1 MPRRGK
7 AASTPA
13 LLAWAA
19 GVLALGLGA
28 GALLGHL
35 SCERKKP
42 EAPRAETPAK
52 PTHPRKARP
61 ESPRETPGQT
71 PGEASSAAP
80 PAMIHQEPGLPKLA
94 LIIDDLGYAEP
105 ELVQR
110 LCAEPVPFTVAVL
123 PYQEH
128 TVASADIAHQAGK
141 AVILH
146 LPMEGIPGKDPGPDA
161 LKYDLPED
169 EIRAR
174 TRKALADVPFIEGA
188 NNHMGSRMTADATRM
203 HWILEE
209 FRGRKLYFVDS
220 RTIATTQGW
229 KVAEELRIP
238 TIQRKVF
245 LDDDKSFPEIQ
256 KQFERAIGLA
266 KKDGEAVAIG
276 HIYPET
282 VDALEKLI
290 PEAKGQVQFVFVREL
305 VK

>member
-1 MPRRGK
+1 MPKSPRK
-7 AASTPA
+7 ASTPA
-13 LLAWAA
+13 LLGWAA
-19 GVLALGLGA
+19 AVLALGLGA
-28 GALLGHL
+28 GMLLGHL
-35 SCERKKP
+35 SCERKKEAPKTEEPVKPAHPARKPRPGIAKP
-42 EAPRAETPAK
+42 EAHPVTPEEAK
-52 PTHPRKARP
+52 
-61 ESPRETPGQT
+61 
-71 PGEASSAAP
+71 
-80 PAMIHQEPGLPKLA
+80 LPKLA

-161 LKYDLPED
+161 LKYDLPEA

-188 NNHMGSRMTADATRM
+188 NNHMGSRMTADAARM

-209 FRGRKLYFVDS
+209 FQGRKLYFVDS
-220 RTIATTQGW
+220 RTIAATQGW
-229 KVAEELRIP
+229 VVAQELHIP

-245 LDDDKSFPEIQ
+245 LDDDKRFPEIQ
-256 KQFERAIGLA
+256 KQFERAVA
-266 KKDGEAVAIG
+266 FAQKDGQAVAIG

-282 VDALEKLI
+282 VEALEKLI
-290 PEAKGQVQFVFVREL
+290 PDAKGKVQFVFVREL

>member
-1 MPRRGK
+1 MPKRPRK
-7 AASTPA
+7 VSTPA
-13 LLAWAA
+13 LLGWAA
-19 GVLALGLGA
+19 AALALGLGA

-35 SCERKKP
+35 SCERRREAPKAESPARPSRPVPAPRPKPEAAKP
-42 EAPRAETPAK
+42 EAPPA
-52 PTHPRKARP
+52 
-61 ESPRETPGQT
+61 
-71 PGEASSAAP
+71 EASAP
-80 PAMIHQEPGLPKLA
+80 PEPEGLPKLA
-94 LIIDDLGYAEP
+94 LVIDDLGYAEP
-105 ELVQR
+105 DLVKR
-110 LCAEPVPFTVAVL
+110 LCSEPVPLTVAVL

-128 TVASADIAHQAGK
+128 TVESADLAHEMGK

-146 LPMEGIPGKDPGPDA
+146 LPMEGRADKDPGPDA
-161 LKYDLPED
+161 LKYDLPES

-229 KVAEELRIP
+229 VVAQELGIP
-238 TIQRKVF
+238 TLQRKVF
-245 LDDDKSFPEIQ
+245 LDDDKSFEAT
-256 KQFERAIGLA
+256 KAQFDRAVA
-266 KKDGEAVAIG
+266 FAEKDGQAVAIG

-282 VDALEKLI
+282 VEALEKLI
-290 PEAKGQVQFVFVREL
+290 PETKGKVQFVFVRDL

>member
-1 MPRRGK
+1 MPKRGSR
-7 AASTPA
+7 ASTPA
-13 LLAWAA
+13 LLGWAA
-19 GVLALGLGA
+19 AVLALGLGT

-35 SCERKKP
+35 SCERRQAPPPHEAPARPPRPVHPRPEAAKP
-42 EAPRAETPAK
+42 EPPKPAEAPAL
-52 PTHPRKARP
+52 PR
-61 ESPRETPGQT
+61 
-71 PGEASSAAP
+71 
-80 PAMIHQEPGLPKLA
+80 LA

-105 ELVQR
+105 ELVKR
-110 LCAEPVPFTVAVL
+110 LCSEPVPLTVAVL

-128 TVASADIAHQAGK
+128 TVESADLAHEMGK

-161 LKYDLPED
+161 LKYDLPES

-209 FRGRKLYFVDS
+209 FKGRRLYFVDS
-220 RTIATTQGW
+220 RTIAATQGAA
-229 KVAEELRIP
+229 VATELGIP
-238 TIQRKVF
+238 TLQRKVF
-245 LDDDKSFPEIQ
+245 LDDDKSFPGIQ
-256 KQFERAIGLA
+256 KQFERAIA
-266 KKDGEAVAIG
+266 FAQKDGEAVAIG

-282 VDALEKLI
+282 VEALETLI
-290 PEAKGQVQFVFVREL
+290 PEAKGKVQFVFVREL

>member
-42 EAPRAETPAK
+42 APPKAEAP
-52 PTHPRKARP
+52 ARP
-61 ESPRETPGQT
+61 VHPARKPRPEL
-71 PGEASSAAP
+71 
-80 PAMIHQEPGLPKLA
+80 PAVEPSKVLPQEPGLPKLA

-105 ELVQR
+105 DLVKR
-110 LCAEPVPFTVAVL
+110 LCSEPVPLTVAVL

-128 TVASADIAHQAGK
+128 TVESADLAHEMGK

-161 LKYDLPED
+161 LKYDLPES
-169 EIRAR
+169 EVRAR
-174 TRKALADVPFIEGA
+174 ARKALADVPFIEGA

-203 HWILEE
+203 RWILEE
-209 FRGRKLYFVDS
+209 FKGRKLYFVDS

-229 KVAEELRIP
+229 EVAEELHIP

-245 LDDDKSFPEIQ
+245 LDDDKSFPEIR
-256 KQFERAIGLA
+256 KQFERAVA
-266 KKDGEAVAIG
+266 FAQKDGEAVAIG

-282 VDALEKLI
+282 VDALETLI
-290 PEAKGQVQFVFVREL
+290 PEAKGKVQFVFVREL

>member
-1 MPRRGK
+1 MPKSSRK
-7 AASTPA
+7 ASTPA
-13 LLAWAA
+13 LLGWAA
-19 GVLALGLGA
+19 AVLALGLGA
-28 GALLGHL
+28 GMLLGHL
-35 SCERKKP
+35 SCERKK
-42 EAPRAETPAK
+42 EAPRAEEPAK
-52 PTHPRKARP
+52 PAHPAHKPRP
-61 ESPRETPGQT
+61 EIAKPEVHPLA
-71 PGEASSAAP
+71 PEEAK
-80 PAMIHQEPGLPKLA
+80 LPKLA

-256 KQFERAIGLA
+256 KQFERAIGFA

-290 PEAKGQVQFVFVREL
+290 PEAKGQVQFVFVRDL

>member
-1 MPRRGK
+1 MPKSTRK
-7 AASTPA
+7 ASTPA
-13 LLAWAA
+13 LLGWAA
-19 GVLALGLGA
+19 AVLALGLGA

-35 SCERKKP
+35 SCERKK
-42 EAPRAETPAK
+42 EAPKTEEP
-52 PTHPRKARP
+52 ARP
-61 ESPRETPGQT
+61 SHPVHRPKPETVKPEVHQVA
-71 PGEASSAAP
+71 PEEAK
-80 PAMIHQEPGLPKLA
+80 LPKLA

-105 ELVQR
+105 DLVKR

-128 TVASADIAHQAGK
+128 TVVSADIAHEAGK

-161 LKYDLPED
+161 LKYDLPEG

-174 TRKALADVPFIEGA
+174 TRKALGDVPFIEGA

-229 KVAEELRIP
+229 KVAEELHIP

-245 LDDDKSFPEIQ
+245 LDDDKSFPEIR
-256 KQFERAIGLA
+256 KQFERAIDFA
-266 KKDGEAVAIG
+266 KKDGQAVAIG

>member
-1 MPRRGK
+1 MPKSSRK
-7 AASTPA
+7 ASTPA
-13 LLAWAA
+13 LLGWAA
-19 GVLALGLGA
+19 AVLALGLGA

-35 SCERKKP
+35 SCERKK
-42 EAPRAETPAK
+42 EAPKVEEPAK
-52 PTHPRKARP
+52 PSHPAHKPKP
-61 ESPRETPGQT
+61 EIAKPEVHPVTPE
-71 PGEASSAAP
+71 EAK
-80 PAMIHQEPGLPKLA
+80 LPKLA
-94 LIIDDLGYAEP
+94 LIVDDLGYAEP
-105 ELVQR
+105 DLVKR

-128 TVASADIAHQAGK
+128 TVASADLAHEAGK

-174 TRKALADVPFIEGA
+174 TRKALGDVPFIEGA

-203 HWILEE
+203 RWILEE

-229 KVAEELRIP
+229 VVAEELHIP

-245 LDDDKSFPEIQ
+245 LDDDKSFPAIQ
-256 KQFERAIGLA
+256 KQFERAIDFA
-266 KKDGEAVAIG
+266 KKDGQAVAIG

-282 VDALEKLI
+282 VEALEKLI

>member
-1 MPRRGK
+1 MPKSTRK
-7 AASTPA
+7 ASTPA
-13 LLAWAA
+13 LLGWAA
-19 GVLALGLGA
+19 AVLALGLGA

-35 SCERKKP
+35 SCERKK
-42 EAPRAETPAK
+42 EAPKVEEPAK
-52 PTHPRKARP
+52 PSHPVHKPKP
-61 ESPRETPGQT
+61 ETAKPEVHPVTPE
-71 PGEASSAAP
+71 EAK
-80 PAMIHQEPGLPKLA
+80 LPKLA

-105 ELVQR
+105 DLVKR

-128 TVASADIAHQAGK
+128 TVASADLAHEAGK

-161 LKYDLPED
+161 LKYDLSED

-174 TRKALADVPFIEGA
+174 TRKALGDVPFIEGA

-229 KVAEELRIP
+229 VVAQELHIP

-245 LDDDKSFPEIQ
+245 LDDDKSFPAIQ
-256 KQFERAIGLA
+256 KQFERAIDFA
-266 KKDGEAVAIG
+266 KKDGQAVVIG

-282 VDALEKLI
+282 VEALEKLI

>member
-1 MPRRGK
+1 MPKSSRK
-7 AASTPA
+7 ASTPA
-13 LLAWAA
+13 LLGWAA
-19 GVLALGLGA
+19 AVLALGLGA

-35 SCERKKP
+35 SCERKKEAPRTEEPAQPSRPVHKPKPENARP
-42 EAPRAETPAK
+42 EAPPAV
-52 PTHPRKARP
+52 P
-61 ESPRETPGQT
+61 E
-71 PGEASSAAP
+71 EA
-80 PAMIHQEPGLPKLA
+80 GLPKLA
-94 LIIDDLGYAEP
+94 LIIDDLGYAETD
-105 ELVQR
+105 LVKR
-110 LCAEPVPFTVAVL
+110 LCAEPVPLTVAVL

-128 TVASADIAHQAGK
+128 TVASADIAHEAGK

-146 LPMEGIPGKDPGPDA
+146 LPMEGIPSKDPGPDA

-174 TRKALADVPFIEGA
+174 TRKALGDVPFIEGA

-220 RTIATTQGW
+220 RTIATTTGW
-229 KVAEELRIP
+229 QVAEELHIP

-245 LDDDKSFPEIQ
+245 LDDDKSFDAIQ
-256 KQFERAIGLA
+256 KQFGRAIEFA
-266 KKDGEAVAIG
+266 KKDGQAVAIG

>member
-1 MPRRGK
+1 MPKSSRRT
-7 AASTPA
+7 STPA
-13 LLAWAA
+13 LLGWAA
-19 GVLALGLGA
+19 AVLALGLGA

-35 SCERKKP
+35 SCDRKK
-42 EAPRAETPAK
+42 EAPKREEAVKPSHPARRPRPEIAK
-52 PTHPRKARP
+52 PEVHEATP
-61 ESPRETPGQT
+61 E
-71 PGEASSAAP
+71 EA
-80 PAMIHQEPGLPKLA
+80 QLPKLA

-105 ELVQR
+105 DLVKR

-128 TVASADIAHQAGK
+128 TVVSADIAHEAGK

-169 EIRAR
+169 EIRTR
-174 TRKALADVPFIEGA
+174 TRKALGDVPFIEGA

-229 KVAEELRIP
+229 KVAEELHIP

-245 LDDDKSFPEIQ
+245 LDDDKSFPEIR
-256 KQFERAIGLA
+256 KQFERAIA
-266 KKDGEAVAIG
+266 FARKDGQAVAIG

>member
-1 MPRRGK
+1 MPKKSGK
-7 AASTPA
+7 ASTPK
-13 LLAWAA
+13 LIGWAA
-19 GVLALGLGA
+19 AVLALGLGA

-35 SCERKKP
+35 SCERKR
-42 EAPRAETPAK
+42 EAPKREEPAK
-52 PTHPRKARP
+52 PSHPAHRPRP
-61 ESPRETPGQT
+61 EVPQSEAAKPVE
-71 PGEASSAAP
+71 EAS
-80 PAMIHQEPGLPKLA
+80 HLPKLA

-105 ELVQR
+105 DLVKR
-110 LCAEPVPFTVAVL
+110 LCSEPVPLTVAVL

-128 TVASADIAHQAGK
+128 TVESADLAHEMGK

-161 LKYDLPED
+161 LKYDLPES

-209 FRGRKLYFVDS
+209 FKGRKLYFVDS

-229 KVAEELRIP
+229 VVARELGIP

-245 LDDDKSFPEIQ
+245 LDDDKSFAAT
-256 KQFERAIGLA
+256 KAQFDRAVALA
-266 KKDGEAVAIG
+266 EKDGEAVAIG

-290 PEAKGQVQFVFVREL
+290 PEAKGKVQFVFVREL
-305 VK
+305 VR

>member
-1 MPRRGK
+1 MPKKSGK
-7 AASTPA
+7 ASTPA
-13 LLAWAA
+13 LIGWAA
-19 GVLALGLGA
+19 AVLALGLGV
-28 GALLGHL
+28 GALLGHV
-35 SCERKKP
+35 SCERKQEAPKREEAVKPPHPARKSKP
-42 EAPRAETPAK
+42 EP
-52 PTHPRKARP
+52 ARP
-61 ESPRETPGQT
+61 EPPNRETPG
-71 PGEASSAAP
+71 PVEAPS
-80 PAMIHQEPGLPKLA
+80 LPKLA

-105 ELVQR
+105 DLVKR
-110 LCAEPVPFTVAVL
+110 LCSEPVPLTVAVL

-128 TVASADIAHQAGK
+128 TVESADLAHEMGK

-161 LKYDLPED
+161 LKYDLPES
-169 EIRAR
+169 EVRAR

-188 NNHMGSRMTADATRM
+188 NNHMGSRMTADARRM

-209 FRGRKLYFVDS
+209 FKGRKLYFVDS

-229 KVAEELRIP
+229 VVAHELGIP

-256 KQFERAIGLA
+256 KQFERALA
-266 KKDGEAVAIG
+266 SAQKDGEAVAIG

-290 PEAKGQVQFVFVREL
+290 PDAKGKVQFVFVRDL

>member
-1 MPRRGK
+1 MPKSSRK
-7 AASTPA
+7 ASTPA
-13 LLAWAA
+13 LLGWAA
-19 GVLALGLGA
+19 AVLALGLGA

-35 SCERKKP
+35 SCERKK
-42 EAPRAETPAK
+42 EAPKREEPAK
-52 PTHPRKARP
+52 PSHPAHRP
-61 ESPRETPGQT
+61 KP
-71 PGEASSAAP
+71 EAAKPEVAKPAEEAP
-80 PAMIHQEPGLPKLA
+80 HLPKLA
-94 LIIDDLGYAEP
+94 LIIDDLGYADP
-105 ELVQR
+105 ELVKR
-110 LCAEPVPFTVAVL
+110 LCAEAVPFTVAVL

-128 TVASADIAHQAGK
+128 TVESADLAHEMGK

-161 LKYDLPED
+161 LKYDLPES

-229 KVAEELRIP
+229 VVAHELGIP

-256 KQFERAIGLA
+256 KQFDRAIA
-266 KKDGEAVAIG
+266 FAQKDGEAVAIG

-282 VDALEKLI
+282 VEALEKLI
-290 PEAKGQVQFVFVREL
+290 PEAKGKVQFVFVREL

>member
-1 MPRRGK
+1 MPKRGK
-7 AASTPA
+7 SASTPA

-42 EAPRAETPAK
+42 EAPKAEAHAK
-52 PTHPRKARP
+52 PPRPAHKARP
-61 ESPRETPGQT
+61 ELPSV
-71 PGEASSAAP
+71 EAPKAVA
-80 PAMIHQEPGLPKLA
+80 QEPGLPKLA
-94 LIIDDLGYAEP
+94 LVIDDLGYAEP
-105 ELVQR
+105 ELVKR
-110 LCAEPVPFTVAVL
+110 LCSEPVPLTVAVL

-128 TVASADIAHQAGK
+128 TVESADLAHEMGK

-161 LKYDLPED
+161 LKYDLPES
-169 EIRAR
+169 EVRAR

-188 NNHMGSRMTADATRM
+188 NNHMGSRMTADAARM

-209 FRGRKLYFVDS
+209 FRGRRLYFLDS

-229 KVAEELRIP
+229 AVARELGIP

-245 LDDDKSFPEIQ
+245 LDDDKSFPEIR
-256 KQFERAIGLA
+256 KQFERAIA
-266 KKDGEAVAIG
+266 FAQKDGEAVAIG

-282 VDALEKLI
+282 VEALEKLI
-290 PEAKGQVQFVFVREL
+290 PEAKGKVQFVFVREL

>member
-1 MPRRGK
+1 MPKSSRK
-7 AASTPA
+7 ASTPA
-13 LLAWAA
+13 LLGWAA
-19 GVLALGLGA
+19 AVLALGLGA

-35 SCERKKP
+35 SCERKK
-42 EAPRAETPAK
+42 EAPKAEEPAK
-52 PTHPRKARP
+52 PSHPAHRPKPEAAKPEVHPVTPEEAR
-61 ESPRETPGQT
+61 
-71 PGEASSAAP
+71 
-80 PAMIHQEPGLPKLA
+80 LPKLA
-94 LIIDDLGYAEP
+94 LIIDDLGYADP
-105 ELVQR
+105 DLVKR

-128 TVASADIAHQAGK
+128 TVASADLAHEAGK

-174 TRKALADVPFIEGA
+174 TRKALGDVPFIEGA

-203 HWILEE
+203 HWILKE

-229 KVAEELRIP
+229 VVAQELHIP

-245 LDDDKSFPEIQ
+245 LDDDKSFPEIR
-256 KQFERAIGLA
+256 KQFERAMAFA
-266 KKDGEAVAIG
+266 KKDGQAVAIG

-282 VDALEKLI
+282 VEALETLI

>member
-1 MPRRGK
+1 MPKSSRK
-7 AASTPA
+7 ASTPA
-13 LLAWAA
+13 LLGWAA
-19 GVLALGLGA
+19 AVLALGLGA
-28 GALLGHL
+28 GMLLGHL
-35 SCERKKP
+35 SCERRKEAPKAEESVKPSRPAHRPKP
-42 EAPRAETPAK
+42 ETAK
-52 PTHPRKARP
+52 P
-61 ESPRETPGQT
+61 ESHQA
-71 PGEASSAAP
+71 EAEDAK
-80 PAMIHQEPGLPKLA
+80 LPKLA
-94 LIIDDLGYAEP
+94 IIIDDLGYAEP

-110 LCAEPVPFTVAVL
+110 LCAEPVPLTVAVL

-146 LPMEGIPGKDPGPDA
+146 LPMEGRADKDPGPDA
-161 LKYDLPED
+161 LKYDLPES

-188 NNHMGSRMTADATRM
+188 NNHMGSRMTADAARM

-209 FRGRKLYFVDS
+209 FRGRALYFVDS

-229 KVAEELRIP
+229 VVAQELHIP

-245 LDDDKSFPEIQ
+245 LDDDKDFAEIQ
-256 KQFERAIGLA
+256 KQFERAVA
-266 KKDGEAVAIG
+266 FAEQDGQAVAIG

-290 PEAKGQVQFVFVREL
+290 PGAKGKVQFVFVREL

>member
-1 MPRRGK
+1 MPRSPK
-7 AASTPA
+7 KASTPA
-13 LLAWAA
+13 LLSWAA
-19 GVLALGLGA
+19 AVLAIGLGA

-35 SCERKKP
+35 SCGRKKEAPKAEEPVKPAHPVHKPKVESAKP
-42 EAPRAETPAK
+42 EAYQAS
-52 PTHPRKARP
+52 P
-61 ESPRETPGQT
+61 EAGK
-71 PGEASSAAP
+71 
-80 PAMIHQEPGLPKLA
+80 LPKLA

-105 ELVQR
+105 ELVRR
-110 LCAEPVPFTVAVL
+110 LCSEPVPLTVAVL
-123 PYQEH
+123 PYEEH
-128 TVASADIAHQAGK
+128 TVESADIAHEAGK

-161 LKYDLPED
+161 LKYDLPES

-174 TRKALADVPFIEGA
+174 TRKALGDVPFIEGA
-188 NNHMGSRMTADATRM
+188 NNHMGSRMTADAARM

-220 RTIATTQGW
+220 RTIATTTGW
-229 KVAEELRIP
+229 QVAEELHIP

-256 KQFERAIGLA
+256 KQFERAVAFA
-266 KKDGEAVAIG
+266 KKDGSAVAIG

-282 VDALEKLI
+282 VEALEKLI

>member
-1 MPRRGK
+1 MPRSPK
-7 AASTPA
+7 KASTPA
-13 LLAWAA
+13 LLSWAA
-19 GVLALGLGA
+19 AVLAIGLGA

-35 SCERKKP
+35 SCGRKKEAPKAKEPVKPAHPVHKPKP
-42 EAPRAETPAK
+42 EALK
-52 PTHPRKARP
+52 PEGH
-61 ESPRETPGQT
+61 Q
-71 PGEASSAAP
+71 AP
-80 PAMIHQEPGLPKLA
+80 PEAPDLPRLA

-105 ELVQR
+105 ELVKR
-110 LCAEPVPFTVAVL
+110 LCSEPVPLTVAVL
-123 PYQEH
+123 PYEEH
-128 TVASADIAHQAGK
+128 TVESADIAHEAGK

-161 LKYDLPED
+161 LKYDLPES

-174 TRKALADVPFIEGA
+174 TRKALGDVPFIEGA
-188 NNHMGSRMTADATRM
+188 NNHMGSRMTADAARM

-220 RTIATTQGW
+220 RTIATTTGW
-229 KVAEELRIP
+229 QVAEELHIP

-256 KQFERAIGLA
+256 KQFERAVAFA
-266 KKDGEAVAIG
+266 KKDGSAVAIG

>member
-1 MPRRGK
+1 MPKRAGRT
-7 AASTPA
+7 STPA
-13 LLAWAA
+13 LLGWAA
-19 GVLALGLGA
+19 AVLALGLGA

-35 SCERKKP
+35 SCERKREAPKAEEPAKPVHKPKPGPPRAEPKP
-42 EAPRAETPAK
+42 EAEKPA
-52 PTHPRKARP
+52 P
-61 ESPRETPGQT
+61 EAQ
-71 PGEASSAAP
+71 A
-80 PAMIHQEPGLPKLA
+80 PGLPKLA

-105 ELVQR
+105 DLVKR
-110 LCAEPVPFTVAVL
+110 LCSEPVPLTVAVL

-128 TVASADIAHQAGK
+128 TVDSADLAHEMGK

-161 LKYDLPED
+161 LKYDLPES
-169 EIRAR
+169 EVRAR

-188 NNHMGSRMTADATRM
+188 NNHMGSRMTADASRM

-209 FRGRKLYFVDS
+209 FKGRKLYFVDS

-229 KVAEELRIP
+229 VVAQELGIP

-245 LDDDKSFPEIQ
+245 LDDDKGFDAI
-256 KQFERAIGLA
+256 KAQFDRAVA
-266 KKDGEAVAIG
+266 AAEKDGQAVAIG

-290 PEAKGQVQFVFVREL
+290 PDAKGKVQFVFVREL

>member
-1 MPRRGK
+1 MPKSSRK
-7 AASTPA
+7 ASTPA
-13 LLAWAA
+13 LLGWAA
-19 GVLALGLGA
+19 AVLALGLGA

-35 SCERKKP
+35 SCERKKEAPKAEEVVKPLHPVHRVKPETVTP
-42 EAPRAETPAK
+42 EALPATPEEAK
-52 PTHPRKARP
+52 
-61 ESPRETPGQT
+61 
-71 PGEASSAAP
+71 
-80 PAMIHQEPGLPKLA
+80 LPKLA
-94 LIIDDLGYAEP
+94 LIIDDLGYAELD
-105 ELVQR
+105 LVTR
-110 LCAEPVPFTVAVL
+110 LCAEPVPITVAVL

-128 TVASADIAHQAGK
+128 TVASADIAHEAGK

-174 TRKALADVPFIEGA
+174 TRKALGDVPFTEGA

-220 RTIATTQGW
+220 RTIATTTGW
-229 KVAEELRIP
+229 RVAEELHIP

-245 LDDDKSFPEIQ
+245 LDDDKSFDAIQ
-256 KQFERAIGLA
+256 KQFGRAIEFA
-266 KKDGEAVAIG
+266 KKDGQAVAIG

-290 PEAKGQVQFVFVREL
+290 PESKGQVQFVFVREL

>member
-1 MPRRGK
+1 MPKRGNRT
-7 AASTPA
+7 STPA
-13 LLAWAA
+13 LLGWAA
-19 GVLALGLGA
+19 AVLALGLGA

-35 SCERKKP
+35 SCERKK
-42 EAPRAETPAK
+42 EAPKREEPAK
-52 PTHPRKARP
+52 PSHPVHKPKPEVPKSEVHSITHEEAKLPR
-61 ESPRETPGQT
+61 
-71 PGEASSAAP
+71 
-80 PAMIHQEPGLPKLA
+80 LA

-105 ELVQR
+105 ELVKR
-110 LCAEPVPFTVAVL
+110 LCQEPVPFTVAVL

-128 TVASADIAHQAGK
+128 TVESADLAHEMGK

-146 LPMEGIPGKDPGPDA
+146 LPMEGRADKDPGPDA
-161 LKYDLPED
+161 LKYDLPES
-169 EIRAR
+169 EIRTR

-209 FRGRKLYFVDS
+209 FKGRKLYFVDS

-229 KVAEELRIP
+229 KVAEELHIP

-256 KQFERAIGLA
+256 KQFERAIA
-266 KKDGEAVAIG
+266 FAQKDGEAVAIG

-290 PEAKGQVQFVFVREL
+290 PEAKGKVRFVFVREL

>member
-1 MPRRGK
+1 MPRSSRK
-7 AASTPA
+7 TSTPA
-13 LLAWAA
+13 LLGWA
-19 GVLALGLGA
+19 GLVLALGLGA
-28 GALLGHL
+28 GTLLGHL
-35 SCERKKP
+35 SCGRKK
-42 EAPRAETPAK
+42 EAPRAEEPAK
-52 PTHPRKARP
+52 PPRPPRKVK
-61 ESPRETPGQT
+61 
-71 PGEASSAAP
+71 PGEAEPEPPKPAP
-80 PAMIHQEPGLPKLA
+80 EAPLLPKLA

-105 ELVQR
+105 ELVSR
-110 LCAEPVPFTVAVL
+110 LCAEPVPLTVAVL

-128 TVASADIAHQAGK
+128 TVASADLAHQAGK

-161 LKYDLPED
+161 LKYDLPEE

-174 TRKALADVPFIEGA
+174 TRKALGDVPFIEGA

-220 RTIATTQGW
+220 RTIATTTGW
-229 KVAEELRIP
+229 QVAEALHIP

-245 LDDDKSFPEIQ
+245 LDDDKAFPEIR
-256 KQFERAIGLA
+256 KQFERAVA
-266 KKDGEAVAIG
+266 FAQKDGEAVAIG

-282 VDALEKLI
+282 VAALETLI
-290 PEAKGQVQFVFVREL
+290 PEAKGRVQFVFVREL

>member
-1 MPRRGK
+1 M
-7 AASTPA
+7 
-13 LLAWAA
+13 
-19 GVLALGLGA
+19 
-28 GALLGHL
+28 LLGHL
-35 SCERKKP
+35 SCERKKEAPKTEEPVKPAHPARKPRPGIAKP
-42 EAPRAETPAK
+42 EAHPVMPEEAK
-52 PTHPRKARP
+52 
-61 ESPRETPGQT
+61 
-71 PGEASSAAP
+71 
-80 PAMIHQEPGLPKLA
+80 LPKLA

-161 LKYDLPED
+161 LKYDLPEA

-188 NNHMGSRMTADATRM
+188 NNHMGSRMTADAARM

-209 FRGRKLYFVDS
+209 FQGRKLYFVDS
-220 RTIATTQGW
+220 RTIAATQGW
-229 KVAEELRIP
+229 VVAQELHIP

-245 LDDDKSFPEIQ
+245 LDDDKRFPEIQ
-256 KQFERAIGLA
+256 KQFERAVA
-266 KKDGEAVAIG
+266 FAQKDGQAVAIG

-282 VDALEKLI
+282 VEALEKLI
-290 PEAKGQVQFVFVREL
+290 PDAKGKVQFVFVREL

>member
-1 MPRRGK
+1 MPKKSGK
-7 AASTPA
+7 ASTPA
-13 LLAWAA
+13 LIGWAA
-19 GVLALGLGA
+19 AVLALGLGV
-28 GALLGHL
+28 GALLGHV
-35 SCERKKP
+35 SCERKQEAPKREEALKPSRPVHKPKP
-42 EAPRAETPAK
+42 ETAK
-52 PTHPRKARP
+52 P
-61 ESPRETPGQT
+61 ETQKSV
-71 PGEASSAAP
+71 EA
-80 PAMIHQEPGLPKLA
+80 PGLPKLA

-105 ELVQR
+105 DLVKR
-110 LCAEPVPFTVAVL
+110 LCSEPVPFTVAVL

-128 TVASADIAHQAGK
+128 TVESADLAHEMGK

-146 LPMEGIPGKDPGPDA
+146 LPMEGRADKDPGPDA
-161 LKYDLPED
+161 LKYDLPEA

-188 NNHMGSRMTADATRM
+188 NNHMGSRMTADASRM

-209 FRGRKLYFVDS
+209 FKGRALYFVDS

-229 KVAEELRIP
+229 VVAHELGIP

-245 LDDDKSFPEIQ
+245 LDDDKSFDAIRA
-256 KQFERAIGLA
+256 QFDRAVA
-266 KKDGEAVAIG
+266 AAQKDGQAVAIG

-290 PEAKGQVQFVFVREL
+290 PEAKGKVQFVFVREL

>member
-1 MPRRGK
+1 MPKSSRK
-7 AASTPA
+7 ASTPA
-13 LLAWAA
+13 LLGWAA
-19 GVLALGLGA
+19 AVLALGLGA

-35 SCERKKP
+35 SCERKQ
-42 EAPRAETPAK
+42 EAPKREEPAK
-52 PTHPRKARP
+52 PSHPVHRPRP
-61 ESPRETPGQT
+61 EPAKPEIVMPA
-71 PGEASSAAP
+71 EESS
-80 PAMIHQEPGLPKLA
+80 HLPKLA

-105 ELVQR
+105 ELVKR
-110 LCAEPVPFTVAVL
+110 LCSEPVPFTVAVL

-128 TVASADIAHQAGK
+128 TVESADLAHEMGK

-161 LKYDLPED
+161 LKYDLPES

-209 FRGRKLYFVDS
+209 FKGRKLYFVDS

-229 KVAEELRIP
+229 VVAHELGIP

-256 KQFERAIGLA
+256 KQFERAVA
-266 KKDGEAVAIG
+266 FAQKDGEAVAIG

-282 VDALEKLI
+282 VEALEKLI
-290 PEAKGQVQFVFVREL
+290 PEAKGKVQFVFVREL

>member
-1 MPRRGK
+1 MPK
-7 AASTPA
+7 KASTPA
-13 LLAWAA
+13 LLGWAA
-19 GVLALGLGA
+19 AALALGLGA

-35 SCERKKP
+35 SCERKREAPPAEAPAKPVHRPRP
-42 EAPRAETPAK
+42 EAPKAGPEPK
-52 PTHPRKARP
+52 PEPEPPKAAV
-61 ESPRETPGQT
+61 E
-71 PGEASSAAP
+71 
-80 PAMIHQEPGLPKLA
+80 EPSLPKLA

-105 ELVQR
+105 DLVKR
-110 LCAEPVPFTVAVL
+110 LCSEPVPLTVAVL

-128 TVASADIAHQAGK
+128 TVESADLAHEMGK

-146 LPMEGIPGKDPGPDA
+146 LPMEGRADKDPGPDA
-161 LKYDLPED
+161 LKYDLPES

-174 TRKALADVPFIEGA
+174 TRKALGDVPFIEGA
-188 NNHMGSRMTADATRM
+188 NNHMGSRMTADPARM

-220 RTIATTQGW
+220 RTIATTTGW
-229 KVAEELRIP
+229 QVAQELHIP

-245 LDDDKSFPEIQ
+245 LDDDKSFAATEA
-256 KQFERAIGLA
+256 QFQRAIDFA
-266 KKDGEAVAIG
+266 KKDGQAVAIG

>member
-1 MPRRGK
+1 MPKKGGK
-7 AASTPA
+7 ASTPA
-13 LLAWAA
+13 LLGWAA
-19 GVLALGLGA
+19 AVLALGLGA
-28 GALLGHL
+28 GTLLGHL
-35 SCERKKP
+35 SCERKREAPKREEPAKPARPARPRPEPARP
-42 EAPRAETPAK
+42 EAPKPAEA
-52 PTHPRKARP
+52 
-61 ESPRETPGQT
+61 
-71 PGEASSAAP
+71 
-80 PAMIHQEPGLPKLA
+80 PGLPKLA

-105 ELVQR
+105 DLVKR
-110 LCAEPVPFTVAVL
+110 LCGEPVPFTVAVL

-128 TVASADIAHQAGK
+128 TVESADLAHEMGK

-146 LPMEGIPGKDPGPDA
+146 LPMEGRADKDPGPDA
-161 LKYDLPED
+161 LKYDLPEA

-188 NNHMGSRMTADATRM
+188 NNHMGSRMTSDAARM

-209 FRGRKLYFVDS
+209 FKGRKLYFVDS

-229 KVAEELRIP
+229 AVAQELGIP

-256 KQFERAIGLA
+256 KQFERAVA
-266 KKDGEAVAIG
+266 FAEKDGEAVAIG

-282 VDALEKLI
+282 VEALEKLI
-290 PEAKGQVQFVFVREL
+290 PEAKGKVQFVFVREL